1 MEFNAMFTPIKI
13 GSMEIRNRLVV
24 PPMGSNLANDD
35 CTISQRM
42 VDYYAERAKGGF
54 GLITIEVTAVS
65 PTGRAIIRQPALWAD
80 EHVEGY
86 GKLANAI
93 HEHGAKM
100 SVQLHHA
107 GRQTYPAFNDN
118 MQPVSCS
125 PIPCPSCRFIPHEL
139 TTEETYEMIENYVK
153 AAIRA
158 KKAGADAVEIHG
170 AHGYL
175 IAQYMSTYSNRRVD
189 EFGGSFENR
198 MRFPRM
204 IVQGIRRQL
213 GNSYP
218 IIFRIS
224 GEEKT
229 AGGREIAET
238 RAICRM
244 MEETGVNAMHIAG
257 GSYGS
262 MEWIFKST
270 GSPLSYMADFAEE
283 VKKSVSVPVIAVG
296 RINDPYLAEELIA
309 SGRVDMVSIGRQ
321 SITDPHFPNKVL
333 AGELNEIAPC
343 IGCHQGC
350 TEEMFNGYGITC
362 VVNPFTARGMQMK
375 MEPAFKSKK
384 VMVAGGGPAGL
395 QCAWVLA
402 KRGHDVVLF
411 EKENVLGGQYRI
423 AAYPTGKG
431 ELTKLIRYY
440 NDMCEKY
447 GVKINLNQE
456 VTEELIKTEKPDAV
470 VLATGGI
477 PLIPD
482 IKGIDNPALVNAN
495 DVLLGKVPTGQKVL
509 IAGGGM
515 VGSETAD
522 FLGEYGKDITIVEM
536 LDTIASDVN
545 STVKISLM
553 RRLKANGTILMPNT
567 SIKEFFADGL
577 IAEKDGKAVELRGF
591 DTVVLALG
599 ATAYNPLEKKVR
611 ALIGEVYVIGDAE
624 NAGKILKATEKA
636 SEIGIKI

>member
-1 MEFNAMFTPIKI
+1 
-13 GSMEIRNRLVV
+13 
-24 PPMGSNLANDD
+24 
-35 CTISQRM
+35 
-42 VDYYAERAKGGF
+42 
-54 GLITIEVTAVS
+54 
-65 PTGRAIIRQPALWAD
+65 
-80 EHVEGY
+80 
-86 GKLANAI
+86 
-93 HEHGAKM
+93 
-100 SVQLHHA
+100 
-107 GRQTYPAFNDN
+107 
-118 MQPVSCS
+118 
-125 PIPCPSCRFIPHEL
+125 
-139 TTEETYEMIENYVK
+139 
-153 AAIRA
+153 
-158 KKAGADAVEIHG
+158 
-170 AHGYL
+170 
-175 IAQYMSTYSNRRVD
+175 
-189 EFGGSFENR
+189 
-198 MRFPRM
+198 
-204 IVQGIRRQL
+204 
-213 GNSYP
+213 
-218 IIFRIS
+218 
-224 GEEKT
+224 
-229 AGGREIAET
+229 
-238 RAICRM
+238 
-244 MEETGVNAMHIAG
+244 
-257 GSYGS
+257 
-262 MEWIFKST
+262 
-270 GSPLSYMADFAEE
+270 
-283 VKKSVSVPVIAVG
+283 
-296 RINDPYLAEELIA
+296 
-309 SGRVDMVSIGRQ
+309 MVSIGRQ

-333 AGELNEIAPC
+333 TGELNEIAPC

-362 VVNPFTARGMQMK
+362 VVNPFAARGMQMK

-402 KRGHDVVLF
+402 KRGHDVTLF